1 MLKDYEAYFDT
12 EDAGLRE
19 VVERLR
25 ALVTSE
31 RLLVGLGKDAG
42 QVEIPPGFGV
52 QTDLDLAQRMAYGDD
67 MYGVPEPLPFEPFLD
82 VMNNSVSAS
91 DAGIRP
97 SDKPQQ
103 PMQKGFREF
112 GWGSETAILEA
123 GKRHQV
129 EDEFRRRGFDD
140 VANEYYVFVG
150 DQGGAMVDR
159 ILSAGWFGG
168 IACHPVAERMLECLE
183 TGGLPC
189 GWIGTRPREGGNAR
203 ECMQM
208 VHFGRQVDG

>member
-1 MLKDYEAYFDT
+1 MWNAYEAYFDT

-31 RLLVGLGKDAG
+31 RLLVGLGKDAD
-42 QVEIPPGFGV
+42 QVEIPPGFVV
-52 QTDLDLAQRMAYGDD
+52 QTDLDLAQQMAYGDD
-67 MYGVPEPLPFEPFLD
+67 MYGAPEPLPFEPFLD
-82 VMNNSVSAS
+82 VMNNSVGLENAGSSA
-91 DAGIRP
+91 
-97 SDKPQQ
+97 DKPQQ
-103 PMQKGFREF
+103 PIRLGLIKF
-112 GWGSETAILEA
+112 GDDSETALLA
-123 GKRHQV
+123 SGQKHQV

-140 VANEYYVFVG
+140 VANDLTVFAG
-150 DQGGAMVDR
+150 AQGSSMVDR

-189 GWIGTRPREGGNAR
+189 GWIGTRPWEGGNAR
-203 ECMQM
+203 DCMQM